1 MSACAW
7 EKFRNN
13 SHYEVLGDE
22 LIHFKNN
29 IKPAGFDGHARCD
42 HIVFIV
48 CECMDRWHKFD
59 VLLAR
64 VVAVGMAILLPL
76 QIAGQAAVGRHDK
89 TRMKEGV
96 GVEKKGCA
104 RNASGERASPVLKI
118 ASLRLVL
125 DRWGYCRKWQEAS
138 SDHSMNKKSKYA
150 D

>member
-13 SHYEVLGDE
+13 SHYEILGDE

-42 HIVFIV
+42 NVVFIV
-48 CECMDRWHKFD
+48 CECILRWHKFD

-64 VVAVGMAILLPL
+64 VVAAGTATLLHL

-96 GVEKKGCA
+96 GVVMKCCDRK
-104 RNASGERASPVLKI
+104 ASGESASPLLR
-118 ASLRLVL
+118 SLRYGLLSEVA
-125 DRWGYCRKWQEAS
+125 RGNQ
-138 SDHSMNKKSKYA
+138 
-150 D
+150 